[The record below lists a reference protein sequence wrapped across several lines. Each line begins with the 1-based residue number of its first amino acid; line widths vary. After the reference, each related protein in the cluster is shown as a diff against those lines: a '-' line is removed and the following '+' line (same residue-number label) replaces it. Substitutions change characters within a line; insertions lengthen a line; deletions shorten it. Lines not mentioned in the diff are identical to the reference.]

1 VGSTVVR
8 ASRVELARE
17 ALDLLAELWPKPSFS
32 TVMIETHQWIRLRR
46 LLVSLPEELLDG
58 QGVAGGPS
66 KA

>member
-1 VGSTVVR
+1 MGSTVVR

-58 QGVAGGPS
+58 
-66 KA
+66 

>member
-1 VGSTVVR
+1 MGSTVVR

>member
-1 VGSTVVR
+1 VENVVVR

-17 ALDLLAELWPKPSFS
+17 ALDLLAELWPKPSFG

-58 QGVAGGPS
+58 QGIAGGPS
-66 KA
+66 EA